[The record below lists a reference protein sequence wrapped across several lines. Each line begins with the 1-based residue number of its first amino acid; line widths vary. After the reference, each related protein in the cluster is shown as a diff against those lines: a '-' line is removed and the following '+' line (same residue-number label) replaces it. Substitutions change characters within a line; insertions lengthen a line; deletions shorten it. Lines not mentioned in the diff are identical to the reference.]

1 VPPPDELPARFDAVL
16 RVVYLVFN
24 EGYAASAG
32 PDLMQPEL
40 CAEALR
46 LCRLVADLLPE
57 PEAIGL
63 LGLMLLHDARATA
76 RTSAAG
82 DLVLLADQDRARW
95 NRAQIDEGAR
105 LVERALR
112 SRRFGS
118 FTLQAAIAAV
128 HAEAPSADATDW
140 PQIVG
145 VYDLLLR
152 VEPSPVVELNRAVA
166 LAMRDGPA
174 AGLERID
181 ALFARGEL
189 ADYAHAHAARADLCR
204 RLRRTDAARAAY
216 ERALQLT
223 PQGAERRFLA
233 RRLGELDAPA
243 G

>member
-1 VPPPDELPARFDAVL
+1 
-16 RVVYLVFN
+16 
-24 EGYAASAG
+24 
-32 PDLMQPEL
+32 M
-40 CAEALR
+40 
-46 LCRLVADLLPE
+46 
-57 PEAIGL
+57 
-63 LGLMLLHDARATA
+63 
-76 RTSAAG
+76 
-82 DLVLLADQDRARW
+82 LLADQDRARW